1 MRTIRTIKAAALA
14 GLLAACG
21 GSQPPSTATPSDTPA
36 MTDAQ
41 HNVAH
46 FRTADGLYGFV
57 LDRSGEN
64 AKLQVDGEKDII
76 ELTQK
81 EERSKSGELSGYRLV
96 DPANAV
102 RLLISVN
109 GSISYLRGKDELP
122 VTPDKEASPLGAAT
136 VVGPPVEK
144 ARTPAAYEKLAADLQ
159 SISVRAKFPEQ
170 KPEDSANLAKIEA
183 VFAKADV
190 SMFVRYKKPS
200 QSGWAGRAEVVPSNF
215 SGIGYAGGDF
225 ATDDDEANRHKL
237 ALKHGM
243 KLIGISSAE
252 SDVGNHMLVRR
263 SDKRDELAD
272 KTPGLVWEVDG
283 SRVVFI
289 TFDGARYVVDLNQS
303 SANDVPIERGAG
315 PQASWPAPL
324 QDTYADITYVSS
336 LVKAGAH
343 PQRTV
348 DELEAVDKEW
358 NDCVAKAWKPKR
370 IAKDVSY
377 RAEAVKIHKG
387 CRTVLD
393 KLETTLVKFI
403 DERAIAR
410 TALHEKAVARAKQVG
425 AAK

>member
-1 MRTIRTIKAAALA
+1 
-14 GLLAACG
+14 
-21 GSQPPSTATPSDTPA
+21 
-36 MTDAQ
+36 
-41 HNVAH
+41 
-46 FRTADGLYGFV
+46 
-57 LDRSGEN
+57 
-64 AKLQVDGEKDII
+64 
-76 ELTQK
+76 
-81 EERSKSGELSGYRLV
+81 
-96 DPANAV
+96 
-102 RLLISVN
+102 
-109 GSISYLRGKDELP
+109 
-122 VTPDKEASPLGAAT
+122 
-136 VVGPPVEK
+136 
-144 ARTPAAYEKLAADLQ
+144 
-159 SISVRAKFPEQ
+159 
-170 KPEDSANLAKIEA
+170 
-183 VFAKADV
+183 
-190 SMFVRYKKPS
+190 
-200 QSGWAGRAEVVPSNF
+200 
-215 SGIGYAGGDF
+215 
-225 ATDDDEANRHKL
+225 
-237 ALKHGM
+237 M

-343 PQRTV
+343 PQKTV